1 MFAYNPQQA
10 IQKSQQIVNGVS
22 SSVQWVRGEWLALK
36 LNTVEYIKKYTSSVR
51 VRGGDDEQKGK
62 VEPVSKSVPT
72 YNPEDDETFD
82 FEDTELTKEEDLMDL
97 DELND
102 VKLDIEWRVCL
113 GLQ

>member
-10 IQKSQQIVNGVS
+10 IQTSQQIVSGVS

-36 LNTVEYIKKYTSSVR
+36 LNTVEAIKKYTSPVR
-51 VRGGDDEQKGK
+51 FWEGSDGQKVK
-62 VEPVSKSVPT
+62 VEPVSKSAPT

-82 FEDTELTKEEDLMDL
+82 FDDTELTKEEDLMDL

-102 VKLDIEWRVCL
+102 VKLDIE
-113 GLQ
+113 